1 MEFFPYTEGY
11 KDACLALFDANCP
24 QYFAENERADYA
36 QFLDPVPDGYRVGVI
51 NDAVTAAYGMRVD
64 EMTARARI
72 VWIMV
77 APSSAGSGVGTEM
90 MNNAKSFAVEAS
102 APVIDI
108 AASHL
113 SAPFFAKHGAVVLSE
128 TQDAWGQGMHRVD
141 MELALPSG

>member
-1 MEFFPYTEGY
+1 MLGTVRCKLPTIF
-11 KDACLALFDANCP
+11 
-24 QYFAENERADYA
+24 FAENERADYA
-36 QFLDPVPDGYRVGVI
+36 QFLDAVPDGYRVGVI
-51 NDAVTAAYGMRVD
+51 KDAVTAAYGMRVD
-64 EMTARARI
+64 ETARARI

-77 APSSAGSGVGTEM
+77 APSSAGSGVGTEI

-128 TQDAWGQGMHRVD
+128 TQDDWGQGMLRVD
-141 MELALPSG
+141 MD